1 MHTVG
6 NILTANRPYPN
17 IECDITL
24 QCISDSS
31 ISPTLTAI
39 TYSLDD
45 ASKLITYN
53 AVSSSNILTSGS
65 MSSVDIS
72 SFWVIP
78 GNPTS
83 NWNVDYCLFINLVTG
98 NRFYIIDSLSASPL
112 GQVVFSYSSA
122 NNFPSTEMS
131 FIDCKIRIGTTST
144 NYNIYT
150 NAFSLSSVTCFA
162 SITGLIPSFDT
173 F

>member
-1 MHTVG
+1 MHTGG

-17 IECDITL
+17 IECDFTL

-31 ISPTLTAI
+31 ISTTLTAI
-39 TYSLDD
+39 SFSLDD

-53 AVSSSNILTSGS
+53 TVSSSNILTSGS

-98 NRFYIIDSLSASPL
+98 NRFYIIDSLTASPL
-112 GQVVFSYSSA
+112 GQVVFSYSSS

-131 FIDCKIRIGTTST
+131 FINCRIRIGTTST
-144 NYNIYT
+144 YYNIYT
-150 NAFSLSSVTCFA
+150 NAFSLSSVSCFA
-162 SITGLIPSFDT
+162 SITGFIPSFDT